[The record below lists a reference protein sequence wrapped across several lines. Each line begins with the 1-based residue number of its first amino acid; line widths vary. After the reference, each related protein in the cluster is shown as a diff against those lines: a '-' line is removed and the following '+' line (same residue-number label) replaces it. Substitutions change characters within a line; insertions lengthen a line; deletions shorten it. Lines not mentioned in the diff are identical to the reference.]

1 MFRIGFAKDIHRLE
15 NNNRPFILGGVT
27 IEFNKGPVAHSDG
40 DCLYHAVCESL
51 LGALALGDLGHH
63 FPDDDLK
70 YKNIDSSILVK
81 KAVELIKVE
90 GYRVSNIDVSIV
102 LETPKLK
109 PYILQMRENIASL
122 LEVSVDRV
130 SVKAGTNEKIG
141 ELGRGE
147 AIEANSIVLLV
158 KGE

>member
-1 MFRIGFAKDIHRLE
+1 MFRIGQAKDIHRLE
-15 NNNRPFILGGVT
+15 NNGRDFILGGVK
-27 IEFNKGPVAHSDG
+27 IPHSLGPVSHSDG

-70 YKNIDSSILVK
+70 YKDIDSSLLIK
-81 KAVELIKVE
+81 KAMDLIKE
-90 GYRVSNIDVSIV
+90 RGYKVNNIDTSII

-109 PYILQMRENIASL
+109 SYIEEMRKNIACL
-122 LEVSVDRV
+122 LEMEVDKV

-141 ELGRGE
+141 ELGEGK
-147 AIEANSIVLLV
+147 AIEASSIVLLI

>member
-1 MFRIGFAKDIHRLE
+1 MFRIGQARDIHRLE
-15 NNNRPFILGGVT
+15 KNGRDFILGGVK
-27 IEFNKGPVAHSDG
+27 IPHVLGPVSHSDG

-63 FPDDDLK
+63 FPDNDLK
-70 YKNIDSSILVK
+70 YKDIDSSLLIK
-81 KAVELIKVE
+81 KAMDLIKE
-90 GYRVSNIDVSIV
+90 RGYKVNNIDTSII

-109 PYILQMRENIASL
+109 SYIEEMRKNIACL
-122 LEVSVDRV
+122 LEIEVDKV

-141 ELGRGE
+141 ELGEGK
-147 AIEANSIVLLV
+147 AIEASSIVLLI

>member
-1 MFRIGFAKDIHRLE
+1 MFRIGQARDIHRLE
-15 NNNRPFILGGVT
+15 NNGRNFVLGGV
-27 IEFNKGPVAHSDG
+27 IISSSKGPVSHSDG

-51 LGALALGDLGHH
+51 LGGLALGDLGHH

-70 YKNIDSSILVK
+70 YKDIDSSLLIKKTMELVK
-81 KAVELIKVE
+81 EK
-90 GYRVSNIDVSIV
+90 GYRISNIDTSIT

-109 PYILQMRENIASL
+109 PYILKMRENIAKL
-122 LEVSVDRV
+122 LEIDISRV

-141 ELGRGE
+141 ELGKGDAVE
-147 AIEANSIVLLV
+147 ATSIVLLV

>member
-1 MFRIGFAKDIHRLE
+1 MFRIGQAKDIHRLE
-15 NNNRPFILGGVT
+15 NNGRPFILGGVNIPFT
-27 IEFNKGPVAHSDG
+27 KGPVSHSDG

-63 FPDDDLK
+63 FPDNDLK
-70 YKNIDSSILVK
+70 YKDIDSSILIK
-81 KAVELIKVE
+81 KAMELIKKE
-90 GYRVSNIDVSIV
+90 GYKVNNIDTSIT
-102 LETPKLK
+102 LEEPKLK
-109 PYILQMRENIASL
+109 PYISEMRKNIASL
-122 LEVSVDRV
+122 LEVDITQV

-147 AIEANSIVLLV
+147 AVEASSIVLLI